1 MKYGVI
7 GAMEE
12 EVEILASQMND
23 TTVTKKGGCVFYDG
37 QLNGHEVVLMQSG
50 IGKVNAAIGTT
61 LLIDMYSP
69 GIVINTGVAGGFDPE
84 MTIGDLVVST
94 HVSYNDVDATVFGYT
109 FGQVPGMPNVYPA
122 NTELVEHANAA
133 ALQSGAN
140 ARSGLV
146 LSGDSFMSDEQRIAD
161 LRVAFPEAK
170 CSEMEAGAIAQVCYR
185 FQTSF
190 VIIRALSDI
199 VGKDA
204 LESYERF
211 LEKAANQS
219 ANVVRALMDETSA
232 HR

>member
-12 EVEILASQMND
+12 EVEILASQMKHA
-23 TTVTKKGGCVFYDG
+23 TISKKGGCVFYDG

-61 LLIDMYSP
+61 LLIDLYRP
-69 GIVINTGVAGGFDPE
+69 DIVINTGVAGGFDPD
-84 MTIGDLVVST
+84 MTIGDLVIST
-94 HVSYNDVDATVFGYT
+94 YVNYNDVDATVFGYT
-109 FGQVPGMPNVYPA
+109 FGQVPGMPNVYHA
-122 NTELVEHANAA
+122 NTDLVEHANTAA
-133 ALQSGAN
+133 VQSGAN
-140 ARSGLV
+140 ATSGLI
-146 LSGDSFMSDEQRIAD
+146 LSGDSFMSDEKRVAD

-185 FQTSF
+185 FQVPF

-204 LESYERF
+204 FESYERF
-211 LEKAANQS
+211 LEKAAKQS
-219 ANVVRALMDETSA
+219 ANVVQSFMDETSA